1 MELHETAAGVP
12 SVKQSISHEP
22 SFTRKRRLHET
33 DSQIISE
40 GVLRHKGE
48 STSTVNKVCLHKEL
62 HKDLPTSCAL
72 CVPVCFVE

>member
-1 MELHETAAGVP
+1 MELHDTAAGVP

-33 DSQIISE
+33 DSQIICE

-48 STSTVNKVCLHKEL
+48 STSTVNEVCL
-62 HKDLPTSCAL
+62 HKDLPTSCTL
-72 CVPVCFVE
+72 CVPVCFEE